1 MTAETPMRKPRI
13 AFVSS
18 MNEPCAN
25 ADYTAKLA
33 EVFAPDFDITMFDIA
48 SATILKRLGQ
58 EAEDAGEAHIGGICH
73 QLAPFDVVNVQCE
86 MGLFGA
92 TVEQCKRRLFNL
104 CAHAPRLI
112 YTLHSFSVRGDDFE
126 QAHRFVFD
134 SLRQRPPERPWV
146 VLVHL
151 PRDRQELINR
161 FGVPPANVVHFPV
174 LSLSLPERQ
183 ALIAQA
189 DPAAWKQRHGLA
201 PDDIVIGRLGF
212 FSQNKDF
219 ITGLKALSVLPAQYK
234 MAFVGG
240 QHFQTIAEMSI
251 HSSIREVVDF
261 IDEHDDRLARMPHFD
276 PARTPLLRDRC
287 IFLGNTPHT
296 ALYQALANMDYVLV
310 NYLET
315 WQSGSLVASLCME
328 LERPCLFAYNRTFLE
343 YEKYFPGCFEFFNMG
358 NHHEIR
364 HKVMHFDR
372 AKLANI
378 TPLMQRYTIERL
390 STLYAALTAAMARQ
404 QAPAEDETVRT
415 IAYGA

>member
-1 MTAETPMRKPRI
+1 MQKPRI

-25 ADYTAKLA
+25 AAYTEQLIK
-33 EVFAPDFDITMFDIA
+33 VFEPDFDITAFDIG
-48 SATILKRLGQ
+48 SAAVLKRLGK
-58 EAEDAGEAHIGGICH
+58 EAEQAAEAHIGRICH
-73 QLAPFDVVNVQCE
+73 QLRPFDVVNVQCE

-126 QAHRFVFD
+126 HAHRFLFEA
-134 SLRQRPPERPWV
+134 LCKRRRNQPWV

-151 PRDRQELINR
+151 PRDRQEVIDR

-174 LSLSLPERQ
+174 MSLSMPDRQ
-183 ALIAQA
+183 ALIAGA
-189 DPAAWKQRHGLA
+189 DPAAWKRRNGLQ

-212 FSQNKDF
+212 ITQNKDF
-219 ITGLKALSVLPAQYK
+219 ITGLKALSILPPQYK

-240 QHFQTIAEMSI
+240 QHFQTIADMTI
-251 HSSIREVVDF
+251 HPPIREVVDF
-261 IDEHDDRLARMPHFD
+261 IDEHDDRLARMPRFD
-276 PARTPLLRDRC
+276 PERTPLMRDRVV
-287 IFLGNTPHT
+287 FLGNTDNVT
-296 ALYQALANMDYVLV
+296 LYDAMANMDYLLV

-315 WQSGSLVASLCME
+315 WQSGSLIASLSME
-328 LERPCLFAYNRTFLE
+328 LQRPSLFAYNRTFIE
-343 YEKYFPGCFEFFNMG
+343 YEKYFPSCFEFFNMG

-364 HKVMHFDR
+364 HKIMHFDR
-372 AKLANI
+372 TKLANI
-378 TPLMQRYTIERL
+378 PPRLERYTIERL
-390 STLYAALTAAMARQ
+390 GTLYAALAAAMAHGNT
-404 QAPAEDETVRT
+404 PAEDAAVQR